1 VNLIRLLLVAVALT
15 LLCACS
21 EGHDDRPSPFT
32 GVWLREGSAR
42 CVLRLWSNGRAAII
56 RDPNVEPPKS
66 KWESSGD
73 TLTITGPDGEVLA
86 YRVMSVSTTH
96 LALELANGEQSSYE
110 RFTP

>member
-1 VNLIRLLLVAVALT
+1 VNFIRALLLALALT

-21 EGHDDRPSPFT
+21 EDRDQPSPLA
-32 GVWLREGSAR
+32 GVWLRADGDR

-56 RDPNVEPPKS
+56 KDPNAEPPRS
-66 KWESSGD
+66 KWEASGD

-86 YRVMSVSTTH
+86 YRIVSVSKTR